1 MDQNET
7 PSQRR
12 RRALDRVAG
21 FICKDRQNQYGD
33 AEDNFR
39 NIAFIWTWWL
49 QKRGLMIPDKE
60 ITRLDVCQMMSLM
73 KACRKLNNLLYQD
86 NWDDSVGYEA
96 IGSALAEFEREMLEL
111 EQNKQNLKR
120 YRESGGQ

>member
-1 MDQNET
+1 MDTKES

-12 RRALDRVAG
+12 RRTLDRVAG

-49 QKRGLMIPDKE
+49 QKRGLMPQGTE
-60 ITRLDVCQMMSLM
+60 ITRLDVCQMMALM
-73 KACRKLNNLLYQD
+73 KACRKLNNILFQD

-96 IGSALAEFEREMLEL
+96 IGAALAEFEREMLQA
-111 EQNKQNLKR
+111 EQDKQNLTE
-120 YRESGGQ
+120 YRQTGGQ